1 MKNNIISNLNKNSTI
16 LSNKK
21 NDLSE
26 SKTMNSPKVKLN
38 TKSSSCSNLFS
49 NNNKDK
55 QDYDNL

>member
-49 NNNKDK
+49 IMII
-55 QDYDNL
+55 YI